1 MDAPCGR
8 NGRIF
13 AESPLVGIGLH
24 SHTAAPAQPA
34 PNPSSGAFRWRRLS
48 ICCSIPSSWLVVFA
62 VYFLLSSYLPLL
74 WADALALLQ
83 LFDLSGWPMWAAVSL
98 GLLVYELFAYV
109 YHRGMH
115 SIDAWFRVSHQMH
128 HSAERLDVFGAFWFS
143 PLDIVGWTLV
153 PSVAL
158 TLLGLPPAAATA
170 TILVITFLGIFQHA
184 NLHTP
189 RWLGYFVQRPESHT
203 IHHARGIHAKNY
215 ADLPLIDMLFSTFE
229 NPSRFGHATGFWG
242 GASARVLDILLA
254 RDVSR
259 PSSRRP

>member
-1 MDAPCGR
+1 MPSPIQILLDPITLTMLAMFAALALAEYFWPGR
-8 NGRIF
+8 
-13 AESPLVGIGLH
+13 AL
-24 SHTAAPAQPA
+24 PATRGWKTRA
-34 PNPSSGAFRWRRLS
+34 
-48 ICCSIPSSWLVVFA
+48 LVVFA
-62 VYFLLSSYLPLL
+62 GYLMLSSYLPLL
-74 WADALALLQ
+74 WSDALAPLQ
-83 LFDLSGWPMWAAVSL
+83 VFDLSDWPTLGAVAV
-98 GLLVYELFAYV
+98 GVLVYELLAYA

-115 SIDAWFRVSHQMH
+115 SVDAWFRVSHQMH

-170 TILVITFLGIFQHA
+170 TILLITFLGIFQHA
-184 NLHTP
+184 NLRTP

-215 ADLPLIDMLFSTFE
+215 ADLPLIDMLFGTFE
-229 NPSRFGHATGFWG
+229 NPRHFEHATGFWD
-242 GASARVLDILLA
+242 GASARVIDMLLA

-259 PSSRRP
+259 ARSTHS